1 MNYRVFCNYMNT
13 IMNAIDAQDNHHET
27 NAEKVF
33 EIHGRWALARL
44 EQLFHDHD
52 QNIRRWLNGKPCV
65 IQNDQAGNKV
75 ELSIGQDMEALYY
88 VLVLCKRIANG
99 KEISAEFREFFSLII
114 RRSCTADEDW
124 EEC

>member
-1 MNYRVFCNYMNT
+1 MNYRAFNNYINEV
-13 IMNAIDAQDNHHET
+13 MNAIDSQHNRLDGKAGT
-27 NAEKVF
+27 NFFNNGK
-33 EIHGRWALARL
+33 WALRSL
-44 EQLFHDHD
+44 ERIFKDKEK
-52 QNIRRWLNGKPCV
+52 NIRRWLNGKPCI
-65 IQNDQAGNKV
+65 IQSDRAGNKA

-99 KEISAEFREFFSLII
+99 KEISAEFREFFSSII